1 MHWGEVVAA
10 GGEGG
15 GEGPL
20 EHHRAGL
27 RAPAVARHPGAGRQA
42 VGGDREQVQRH
53 PLHRERRALSPAEPG
68 PVCAAR
74 ARKAPPAVP

>member
-10 GGEGG
+10 GEGG
-15 GEGPL
+15 GKGPL

-27 RAPAVARHPGAGRQA
+27 RAPAVARDPGAGGQA

-53 PLHRERRALSPAEPG
+53 PLHRERRALSLPG
-68 PVCAAR
+68 AWPV
-74 ARKAPPAVP
+74 